1 MTAHP
6 EVPACLAPLLDD
18 LEAIPGVRA
27 VVLGGSR
34 ALGRE
39 DGGSDWDIGVYYQ
52 GPIDLRAL
60 GRWGEFHPPG
70 AWGRIMNGGAWL
82 LIDRLKVDVLLR
94 DVDVV
99 DRWSDSAR
107 RGHFEIDLLLGYLA
121 GVPTYSLLA
130 ERSVARI
137 LRGALPDAG
146 EFPKRL
152 AEVALE
158 RWRFHRRFTIEQ
170 ARSRAKRADL
180 VGAIGQVA
188 KATVD
193 EAHARLAGQRRWVL
207 NEKRIVDDAG
217 LDAAHSLFTDV
228 PPRATEL
235 RDWVDRAALLLES
248 K

>member
-99 DRWSDSAR
+99 DRWADSAR

-121 GVPTYSLLA
+121 GRPTASSPSGAWPASCEALSRTPVSSPSGSRRLLSSDGA
-130 ERSVARI
+130 FTGASPSSK
-137 LRGALPDAG
+137 RGAAQSAPIS
-146 EFPKRL
+146 L
-152 AEVALE
+152 APSV
-158 RWRFHRRFTIEQ
+158 
-170 ARSRAKRADL
+170 RSPR
-180 VGAIGQVA
+180 
-188 KATVD
+188 
-193 EAHARLAGQRRWVL
+193 QR
-207 NEKRIVDDAG
+207 
-217 LDAAHSLFTDV
+217 
-228 PPRATEL
+228 
-235 RDWVDRAALLLES
+235 S
-248 K
+248 KKPTRV